1 MDRKVIFGGKPVT
14 LTGSARKAG
23 ENAPEFVVTDQALA
37 PVRSETFDGKIRI
50 YSVFPSVDTSVCS
63 LQNKRFNKEASALDD
78 EVVVLSI
85 SVDLPFA
92 QKRFCAAEG
101 IDRIHVFSDYKD
113 LDFGM
118 KYGFV
123 IDELR
128 LLARGVVVV
137 DRQGVIR
144 HIEYVPDVSHEPDY
158 DKALEA
164 VKSLLAK

>member
-1 MDRKVIFGGKPVT
+1 MDRKVTFGGKPVT
-14 LTGSARKAG
+14 LAGTLRKVG
-23 ENAPEFVVTDQALA
+23 EKAPEFVVTDQSLN
-37 PVRSETFDGKIRI
+37 PVKSESFDGKIRI

-63 LQNKRFNKEASALDD
+63 LQNKRFNKEASSLGDD
-78 EVVVLSI
+78 VVVLSI

-101 IDRIHVFSDYKD
+101 VDRVHVFSDYKD

-123 IDELR
+123 IEELR

-137 DRQGVIR
+137 DKNGVIR
-144 HIEYVPDVSHEPDY
+144 HIEYVSEIGHEPDY

-164 VKSLLAK
+164 VRSL